1 MIGKYERG
9 DNLPSIEA
17 IAKMAKVFEVSVD
30 FLIGEGA
37 NATYDKEM
45 VKRLDDIEN
54 LPKEEKKRIFEYI
67 DLIIRDHKTKTAFG
81 L

>member
-45 VKRLDDIEN
+45 VKRLDDMDK
-54 LPKEEKKRIFEYI
+54 LAKEGYSVNSLKS
-67 DLIIRDHKTKTAFG
+67 A
-81 L
+81 